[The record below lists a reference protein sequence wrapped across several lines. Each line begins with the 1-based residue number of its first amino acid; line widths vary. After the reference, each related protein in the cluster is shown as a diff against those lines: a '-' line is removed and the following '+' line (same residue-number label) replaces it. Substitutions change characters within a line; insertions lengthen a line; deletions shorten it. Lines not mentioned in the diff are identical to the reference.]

1 MKRDIDARHLF
12 RGFVLSAAALHA
24 WLWLAPVMELGRTPG
39 YGAWLLELDGYGAAI
54 AYHPVLYW
62 SLFASWLLIL
72 AGLFFYVAAARF
84 GLLVLVIVSAGLS
97 LGWGIRV
104 LTPMEAALFPLL
116 AVIDGAVL
124 AMAYCPPLRDE
135 FQRGR

>member
-1 MKRDIDARHLF
+1 MIRSIDSRRLF
-12 RGFVLSAAALHA
+12 RALVTVAAALHTY
-24 WLWLAPVMELGRTPG
+24 LWLIPVMALEPTD

-54 AYHPVLYW
+54 AYHPALYW
-62 SLFASWLLIL
+62 SLFATWLLIL
-72 AGLFFYVAAARF
+72 AGLFFYVSAARF
-84 GLLVLVIVSAGLS
+84 GLLLLIIASAGLS

-104 LTPMEAALFPLL
+104 LTPLEAALFPLL
-116 AVIDGAVL
+116 AVVDGVVL

>member
-1 MKRDIDARHLF
+1 MNRGIDARHVF
-12 RGFVLSAAALHA
+12 RTLVLAAAALHA
-24 WLWLAPVMELGRTPG
+24 WLWLAPVTEIGWRPG
-39 YGAWLLELDGYGAAI
+39 YGAWLLEFDGYGASI

-84 GLLVLVIVSAGLS
+84 GLIALIGISAGLS
-97 LGWGIRV
+97 LGWGVRV
-104 LTPMEAALFPLL
+104 LTPVEASLVPVL

-124 AMAYCPPLRDE
+124 AMAYCSPLRDE